1 MLPVLYSIHR
11 YTHFDLLTKKK
22 EKSKIE
28 KDINDYEELK
38 ESLYSHM
45 LELHAP
51 AIEECESL
59 KALYEDLKED
69 YARKREA
76 SQNNFTDSFLGFD
89 STDPFDLGEEEE
101 VEVDS
106 KLKKI
111 CKKLFKKIAN
121 VCHPDKVGSA
131 GLANFF
137 KMALDAYSSYDVKE
151 LERIW
156 SLVKDKKKRGEYLKE
171 LGLADDSNLGDIE
184 DTESTV
190 MSLDDQI
197 LMLESEI
204 SELLATVELFE
215 NDEFHFVIVMYK
227 QHGMNV
233 AEAFHEN
240 LLKESIAFHQKKVKE
255 FKRKIAVFDDNDAFD
270 FS

>member
-1 MLPVLYSIHR
+1 MLPVLYSTHR
-11 YTHFDLLTKKK
+11 YTHFDLLAKKK
-22 EKSKIE
+22 EKAKIE
-28 KDINDYEELK
+28 KDMSEYEELK

-69 YARKREA
+69 YARMKEA
-76 SQNNFTDSFLGFD
+76 SKNNFTDSFCGFD
-89 STDPFDLGEEEE
+89 STDPFDFEEE
-101 VEVDS
+101 VEVNS
-106 KLKKI
+106 KVKKI

-121 VCHPDKVGSA
+121 VCHPDKVGNA

-137 KMALDAYSSYDVKE
+137 KMALDAYSAYDVKE

-156 SLVKDKKKRGEYLKE
+156 ALVKDKKKRGEYLKE
-171 LGLADDSNLGDIE
+171 LGMVDDSNLGDIE
-184 DTESTV
+184 DTESAL

-204 SELLATVELFE
+204 SELLSTIEFYE
-215 NDEFHFVIVMYK
+215 NDEFHFVIIMYK
-227 QHGMNV
+227 RNGMDV

-240 LLKESIAFHQKKVKE
+240 VLKESIDFHKKKVEE
-255 FKRKIAVFDDNDAFD
+255 FKRKIAVFNDNDAFD